1 MIFVNNKILFLIAVV
16 STLSFAQTELKLQ
29 YNYAVELYNSE
40 NYFDAITEL
49 KRLQYFDDKKE
60 YSDSINYF
68 IAKSYKAG
76 GKINEAIRYFSLAEI
91 ESKTKDKYFN
101 LQIEIVRCNILR
113 KTTDRALHILN
124 LLESDSS
131 FRNKSDEIIYWR
143 GWALMFADQFDE
155 ASKQFANINPDH
167 PLKFFA
173 EEINERLYSVTLSK
187 GLSYL
192 IPGAGQFYTGHYLSG
207 ALSFGWN
214 MLWGYTAINAFV
226 QNRIFDGFIVG
237 NLLWFRFY
245 RGNFQNAEKFALE
258 ENIKIINNGL
268 YFLQTEY
275 LGEKP

>member
-1 MIFVNNKILFLIAVV
+1 MIFVNNKIFFLIAVV
-16 STLSFAQTELKLQ
+16 STYSFTQSELESQ
-29 YNYAVELYNSE
+29 YNYAVALYNSE

-60 YSDSINYF
+60 YSDSINYL

-76 GKINEAIRYFSLAEI
+76 GKINDAIRYFTLAEI
-91 ESKTKDKYFN
+91 ESTTKDKYFD

-113 KTTDRALHILN
+113 KTTDRALQILN
-124 LLESDSS
+124 LLECDSS
-131 FRNKSDEIIYWR
+131 LRNKSDEINYWR

-155 ASKQFANINPDH
+155 ASKQFANISHNH
-167 PLKFFA
+167 PLKLFA
-173 EEINERLYSVTLSK
+173 EDINDRLYSVSLSK

-192 IPGAGQFYTGHYLSG
+192 IPGAGQFYTGHYFSS
-207 ALSFGWN
+207 ALSLGWN
-214 MLWGYTAINAFV
+214 ILWGYITINAFV
-226 QNRIFDGFIVG
+226 QNRILDGFMVG

-268 YFLQTEY
+268 YFLETEY
-275 LGEKP
+275 SGEKP